1 MSVPV
6 EGLTPAPPPRRMP
19 GRLRTP
25 TTPPAIAVQGLFI
38 VVGFVIAAFFPFL
51 AIYLKGRN
59 LDETQIGF
67 VIASMAVARLI
78 FLPLWGHFADTRLGR
93 LTVLQIGTVG
103 AALAGL
109 AMNSVSGMIAIAAA
123 MFIQSV
129 FMVSVGPNVDAIA
142 LVHLGEDNMSDYGRI
157 RGWESLS
164 YAAGCLVF
172 GAILQAAGVTWAMPI
187 YGISSVLVVGW
198 SVTIKRDRP
207 EDVPEHGRLGAV
219 GAVFKEA
226 PRFWGF
232 LVAVLIMWTG
242 FNAAWNFLSIKIEG
256 AGGGPLLVG
265 VGTGMGGLVEVFVMR
280 WSARLHRR
288 LGLRSV
294 YAVGC
299 VVYAVGFLLWGLISN
314 PTIVAMLTVFEGAG
328 FALLFTTSVVVVGR
342 LLPESLYSS
351 GNSIT
356 GMVAF
361 GIGPI
366 LGAGIG
372 GYVYQHAGA
381 TTLYVGASGLAL
393 LGGFVAW
400 FALATPTLTF
410 IGPDQLDVQLI
421 EPTDTLRDI

>member
-6 EGLTPAPPPRRMP
+6 EGLTPAVPGGPRRA
-19 GRLRTP
+19 RTP
-25 TTPPAIAVQGLFI
+25 ITAPATAVQGLFI

-51 AIYLKGRN
+51 AIYLKGRQ

-78 FLPLWGHFADTRLGR
+78 FLPLWGHLADTRLGR
-93 LTVLQIGTVG
+93 LTVLQVGTVG

-109 AMNSVSGMIAIAAA
+109 AMNRVSGMFGIAAA
-123 MFIQSV
+123 MFILSI

-187 YGISSVLVVGW
+187 YAVSSVLVLAW
-198 SVTIKRDRP
+198 SLTLKRDRP

-242 FNAAWNFLSIKIEG
+242 FNAAWNFLSIKIESG
-256 AGGGPLLVG
+256 GGGPFLVG
-265 VGTGMGGLVEVFVMR
+265 VGTAMGGLVEVGVMR
-280 WSARLHRR
+280 WSSRLHRR

-294 YAVGC
+294 YAIGC
-299 VVYAVGFLLWGLISN
+299 VVYAVGFLLWGLIAN
-314 PTIVAMLTVFEGAG
+314 ATIVAMLTVFEGAG

-356 GMVAF
+356 GMVGF

-366 LGAGIG
+366 VGAGIG

-381 TTLYVGASGLAL
+381 TTLYVGASALAL
-393 LGGFVAW
+393 LGGVVAW
-400 FALATPTLTF
+400 FALSTPELSSLEFGKDARVMIDPTETLH
-410 IGPDQLDVQLI
+410 GS
-421 EPTDTLRDI
+421 

>member
-1 MSVPV
+1 
-6 EGLTPAPPPRRMP
+6 
-19 GRLRTP
+19 
-25 TTPPAIAVQGLFI
+25 

-51 AIYLKGRN
+51 AIYLKGRD

-93 LTVLQIGTVG
+93 LTVLQVGTVG

-109 AMNSVSGMIAIAAA
+109 AMNRVSGMIGIAAA
-123 MFIQSV
+123 MFILSI

-187 YGISSVLVVGW
+187 YAVSSVLVLGW
-198 SVTIKRDRP
+198 SLTLKRDRP

-242 FNAAWNFLSIKIEG
+242 FNAAWNFLSIKIESG
-256 AGGGPLLVG
+256 GGGPFLVG
-265 VGTGMGGLVEVFVMR
+265 VGTAMGGLVEVGVMR
-280 WSARLHRR
+280 WSSRLHRR

-294 YAVGC
+294 YSIGC
-299 VVYAVGFLLWGLISN
+299 VVYAVGFLLWGLIAN
-314 PTIVAMLTVFEGAG
+314 ATIVAMLTVFEGAG

-351 GNSIT
+351 GNSIM

-381 TTLYVGASGLAL
+381 TPLYVGASALAL
-393 LGGFVAW
+393 LGGVVAW
-400 FALATPTLTF
+400 FALSTP
-410 IGPDQLDVQLI
+410 QLAEPVDEPEAKMMV
-421 EPTDTLRDI
+421 EPTDTLREA

>member
-6 EGLTPAPPPRRMP
+6 EGLTPPVPTGPRRT
-19 GRLRTP
+19 RTP
-25 TTPPAIAVQGLFI
+25 ATSPATAVQGLFI
-38 VVGFVIAAFFPFL
+38 VIGFSIAAFFPFL
-51 AIYLKGRN
+51 AIYLKGRD

-93 LTVLQIGTVG
+93 LTVLQVGTAG

-109 AMNSVSGMIAIAAA
+109 AMNRVSGMFGIAAA
-123 MFIQSV
+123 MFILSI

-157 RGWESLS
+157 RGWESMS

-187 YGISSVLVVGW
+187 YAVSSVFVLGW
-198 SVTIKRDRP
+198 SLTIKRDRP

-232 LVAVLIMWTG
+232 LAAVLIMWTG
-242 FNAAWNFLSIKIEG
+242 FNAAWNFLSIKIE
-256 AGGGPLLVG
+256 AGGGGPFLVG
-265 VGTGMGGLVEVFVMR
+265 VGTAMGGVVEVGVMR
-280 WSARLHRR
+280 WSSRLHRR
-288 LGLRSV
+288 MGLRVV
-294 YAVGC
+294 YAIGC
-299 VVYAVGFLLWGLISN
+299 VVYAIGFLLWGLIAN
-314 PTIVAMLTVFEGAG
+314 PTIVAALTVFEGAG

-356 GMVAF
+356 GMVGF

-372 GYVYQHAGA
+372 GYVYQHDGA
-381 TTLYVGASGLAL
+381 TTLYVGASALAL
-393 LGGFVAW
+393 LGGVVAW
-400 FALATPTLTF
+400 FALSSPELSSLESGSDARV
-410 IGPDQLDVQLI
+410 II
-421 EPTDTLRDI
+421 EPTDTLHEA

>member
-6 EGLTPAPPPRRMP
+6 EGLTP
-19 GRLRTP
+19 
-25 TTPPAIAVQGLFI
+25 TPPAVPPSRRPAQTRTPSTAPGTAVQGLFV

-51 AIYLKGRN
+51 AIYLKGRD

-93 LTVLQIGTVG
+93 LTVLQVGTLG

-109 AMNSVSGMIAIAAA
+109 AMNRVNGMFGIAAA
-123 MFIQSV
+123 MFILSI

-157 RGWESLS
+157 RAWESLS

-172 GAILQAAGVTWAMPI
+172 GAILQAAGITWAMPI
-187 YGISSVLVVGW
+187 YAASSILVLSW
-198 SVTIKRDRP
+198 SLTLKRDKP
-207 EDVPEHGRLGAV
+207 EDVPEHGKLGAV

-232 LVAVLIMWTG
+232 LVAVLIMWVG
-242 FNAAWNFLSIKIEG
+242 FNAAWNFLAIKIESG
-256 AGGGPLLVG
+256 GGGPFLVG
-265 VGTGMGGLVEVFVMR
+265 IGTAMGGLVEVAVMR
-280 WSARLHRR
+280 WSSRLHRR

-294 YAVGC
+294 YALGC
-299 VVYAVGFLLWGLISN
+299 LVYAAGFLLWGLIAN

-372 GYVYQHAGA
+372 GYVYQTAGA
-381 TTLYVGASGLAL
+381 TTLYVGASVLAL
-393 LGGFVAW
+393 LGGIVAW
-400 FALATPTLTF
+400 FALSTP
-410 IGPDQLDVQLI
+410 QLD
-421 EPTDTLRDI
+421 EPLDEPVG

>member
-6 EGLTPAPPPRRMP
+6 EGLTPAIPGPPRRS
-19 GRLRTP
+19 RTP
-25 TTPPAIAVQGLFI
+25 STAPATAVQGLFI
-38 VVGFVIAAFFPFL
+38 VVGFVFAAFFPFV
-51 AIYLKGRN
+51 AIYLKGRD

-78 FLPLWGHFADTRLGR
+78 FMPLWGHLADTRLGR
-93 LTVLQIGTVG
+93 LTVLQVGTVG

-109 AMNSVSGMIAIAAA
+109 AMNRVSGMFAIAAA
-123 MFIQSV
+123 LFILSV

-142 LVHLGEDNMSDYGRI
+142 LVHLGEDNMADYGRI

-172 GAILQAAGVTWAMPI
+172 GAILQVAGVTWAMPI
-187 YGISSVLVVGW
+187 YAVSSVVVLGW
-198 SVTIKRDRP
+198 SLTLKRDKP

-232 LVAVLIMWTG
+232 LGAGLILWMG
-242 FNAAWNFLSIKIEG
+242 FNAAWNFLSIKIES
-256 AGGGPLLVG
+256 AGGGPLLIG
-265 VGTGMGGLVEVFVMR
+265 IGTAMGGLVEVGVMR
-280 WSARLHRR
+280 WSSSLHRR

-294 YAVGC
+294 YTAGC
-299 VVYAVGFLLWGLISN
+299 VVYATGFLLWGLIAN
-314 PTIVAMLTVFEGAG
+314 PTVVAMLTVFEGAG
-328 FALLFTTSVVVVGR
+328 FALLFTTSVVIVGR

-351 GNSIT
+351 GNSLT

-372 GYVYQHAGA
+372 GFVYQHAGA
-381 TTLYVGASGLAL
+381 TTLYVGASALA
-393 LGGFVAW
+393 FVGAALAW
-400 FALATPTLTF
+400 FALSTPELARP
-410 IGPDQLDVQLI
+410 ID
-421 EPTDTLRDI
+421 EPKAGEA